1 MPAKGLEVRQ
11 MKYRAMLVVSLALA
25 SGTLAAQEATIKP
38 VLSKELVGNPEKE
51 LAMITVEYPPGAVDP
66 VHTHNAQAMVY
77 VLEGSVVMQ
86 VKGKPPLTLLPGQTF
101 YEEPGDVHVVARNAS
116 QTAPA
121 KFVVF
126 FVKDKGAP
134 ILVPTK

>member
-1 MPAKGLEVRQ
+1 
-11 MKYRAMLVVSLALA
+11 MKIVAVVMTLSLSL
-25 SGTLAAQEATIKP
+25 SVGTLVAQDATIKQL
-38 VLSKELVGNPEKE
+38 LSKDLVGHAGKE
-51 LAMITVEYPPGAVDP
+51 LSLVTVEYEPGASDP
-66 VHTHNAQAMVY
+66 VHTHDAHAMVY

-86 VKGKPPLTLLPGQTF
+86 VKGKAPVTLVPGQTF
-101 YEEPGDVHVVARNAS
+101 YEEPGDVHTVARNAS

-126 FVKDKGAP
+126 FLKDKGAP

>member
-1 MPAKGLEVRQ
+1 
-11 MKYRAMLVVSLALA
+11 MKIAAVMMTTALSL
-25 SGTLAAQEATIKP
+25 SGGTLVAQDATIKQL
-38 VLSKELVGNPEKE
+38 LSKDLVGHSGKE
-51 LAMITVEYPPGAVDP
+51 LSLVTVEYGPGASDP
-66 VHTHNAQAMVY
+66 VHTHDAQAMVY

-86 VKGKPPLTLLPGQTF
+86 VKGKAPVTLVPGQTF
-101 YEEPGDVHVVARNAS
+101 YEEPGDVHTVARNAS
-116 QTAPA
+116 RTEPA

>member
-1 MPAKGLEVRQ
+1 
-11 MKYRAMLVVSLALA
+11 
-25 SGTLAAQEATIKP
+25 
-38 VLSKELVGNPEKE
+38 
-51 LAMITVEYPPGAVDP
+51 
-66 VHTHNAQAMVY
+66 MVY

-86 VKGKPPLTLLPGQTF
+86 VKGKAPVTLVPGQTF
-101 YEEPGDVHVVARNAS
+101 YEEPGDVHTVARNAS
-116 QTAPA
+116 RTAPA

>member
-1 MPAKGLEVRQ
+1 
-11 MKYRAMLVVSLALA
+11 
-25 SGTLAAQEATIKP
+25 
-38 VLSKELVGNPEKE
+38 
-51 LAMITVEYPPGAVDP
+51 
-66 VHTHNAQAMVY
+66 MVY

-86 VKGKPPLTLLPGQTF
+86 VKGKAPVTLVPGQTF
-101 YEEPGDVHVVARNAS
+101 YEEPGDVHTVARNAS
-116 QTAPA
+116 RTEPA